1 MSRKCCFEK
10 VPGWWAQSPGY
21 WLWIPLLS
29 VANNRLCCTGF
40 THNNIQRIQGT
51 PNQQHQQPYSTLVP
65 GKSPSKIGQIKEGIS
80 RCKWGYG
87 AWGLPRELPVS
98 DPGQDT
104 KLPLI
109 IYYKDADGNL
119 QHIPCFISDDNAH
132 TAPVLFARFRNHWW
146 NSWSRGSQTSQR
158 SIMFLMA
165 VVGNIKISRTSLIYV
180 PIKRTFPS
188 KQSGFSLQL
197 ATGNHGVMELVVQ
210 WNAMLRRGSKMVI
223 RYPVK
228 EAVIISFPSQHHKL
242 DTNCAVRITHLWTSM
257 TSKFQ
262 LELILVTL
270 HHHLTSL
277 ACTIPCGGLAWWTK
291 LMRSKVT

>member
-1 MSRKCCFEK
+1 
-10 VPGWWAQSPGY
+10 
-21 WLWIPLLS
+21 
-29 VANNRLCCTGF
+29 
-40 THNNIQRIQGT
+40 
-51 PNQQHQQPYSTLVP
+51 
-65 GKSPSKIGQIKEGIS
+65 
-80 RCKWGYG
+80 
-87 AWGLPRELPVS
+87 
-98 DPGQDT
+98 
-104 KLPLI
+104 
-109 IYYKDADGNL
+109 
-119 QHIPCFISDDNAH
+119 
-132 TAPVLFARFRNHWW
+132 
-146 NSWSRGSQTSQR
+146 
-158 SIMFLMA
+158 MFLMV

-188 KQSGFSLQL
+188 KQNGFYLQL

-277 ACTIPCGGLAWWTK
+277 ACTIPCGGLAW
-291 LMRSKVT
+291 